1 MNSRPRKFCENVNIG
16 VIFAADL
23 FPKAAAKR
31 MNSNKKTQIGA
42 ENTVYR
48 LYKKYEYYKYK
59 SNDLKSSQNVVQFDE
74 NTKNFA
80 PIHRSGVKNVLK
92 VDFFLEN
99 C

>member
-23 FPKAAAKR
+23 FQKAAIKR
-31 MNSNKKTQIGA
+31 MNKNKKRKLALKIRFTDCI
-42 ENTVYR
+42 N
-48 LYKKYEYYKYK
+48 KYEYYKYK
-59 SNDLKSSQNVVQFDE
+59 SNNLKSSQNVVQFDE